1 METPFSPAVVL
12 LAEDDSDDRL
22 LLKRAFRRE
31 TPDSRVL
38 TFEHGEALIDYL
50 VATPELQPD
59 LILLDLNMPRM
70 NGYETLEVLKR
81 EPEWRRIP
89 VIIMTTSDRT
99 ADVMRSY
106 GIGANAFVTK
116 PPDYNEM
123 TRAVSALCRF
133 WLGTIK
139 RPSAPRFA

>member
-1 METPFSPAVVL
+1 METHSSPAVVL

-22 LLKRAFRRE
+22 LLMRAFRRE
-31 TPDSRVL
+31 TPDCRVL
-38 TFEHGEALIDYL
+38 AFEHGEALIDYL
-50 VATPELQPD
+50 VATPEVQPD

-70 NGYETLEVLKR
+70 NGYETLEVLKQ

-89 VIIMTTSDRT
+89 VIIMTTSDRK

-123 TRAVSALCRF
+123 TRAVSALCQF
-133 WLGTIK
+133 WLDTIK
-139 RPSAPRFA
+139 RPSAPRFV